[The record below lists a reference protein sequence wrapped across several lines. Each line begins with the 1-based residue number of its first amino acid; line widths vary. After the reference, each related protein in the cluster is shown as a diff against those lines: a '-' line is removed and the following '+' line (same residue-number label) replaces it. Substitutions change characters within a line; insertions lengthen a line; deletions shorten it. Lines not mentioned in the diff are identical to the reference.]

1 MKIKTIIIKDDHI
14 IVILYYTCMYMHMH
28 IIGES
33 MYIHVHVYKGQGSL
47 LTW

>member
-1 MKIKTIIIKDDHI
+1 MKIKTII

-33 MYIHVHVYKGQGSL
+33 MYIRVKVHCSHGEYGCYKVE
-47 LTW
+47 